1 MTDDAVLTQERH
13 GAVVI
18 ATLNRPKKGNSLSRP
33 LIDAL
38 EQLAADIETGSL
50 RTDGPRALVITG
62 AGTSYFSAGADVN
75 ELDGIDGVTAR
86 NQMRRGQA
94 VFDRLEQ
101 LPVAVIAAINGF
113 ALGGGLE
120 LAMAAD
126 IRIASSTARLGQPEI
141 TLGNLP
147 GWGGTQRLPRLVGR
161 SRATELI
168 LTGEILSA
176 ERAYELGLVNHIAAD
191 CVAEAIDLAG
201 RIAERSTT
209 AVRGAKHAIRV
220 GLEQGVVAG
229 LRAEADAVAACC
241 ETEEQKEAVR
251 AFLNRRT
258 VNR

>member
-1 MTDDAVLTQERH
+1 
-13 GAVVI
+13 
-18 ATLNRPKKGNSLSRP
+18 
-33 LIDAL
+33 
-38 EQLAADIETGSL
+38 
-50 RTDGPRALVITG
+50 
-62 AGTSYFSAGADVN
+62 
-75 ELDGIDGVTAR
+75 
-86 NQMRRGQA
+86 
-94 VFDRLEQ
+94 
-101 LPVAVIAAINGF
+101 
-113 ALGGGLE
+113 
-120 LAMAAD
+120 
-126 IRIASSTARLGQPEI
+126 
-141 TLGNLP
+141 
-147 GWGGTQRLPRLVGR
+147 VGR

-191 CVAEAIDLAG
+191 CVAEAIDLAR